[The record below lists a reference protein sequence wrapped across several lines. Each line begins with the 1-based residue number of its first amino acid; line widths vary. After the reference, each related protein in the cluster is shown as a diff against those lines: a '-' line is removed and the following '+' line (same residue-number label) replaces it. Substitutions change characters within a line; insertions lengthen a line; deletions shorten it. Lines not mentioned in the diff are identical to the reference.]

1 MRSTGKKQVLSI
13 SRQISYRPM
22 HGNEKF
28 RRSKTTKIMKKHLV
42 ITFTSLIIAVFGLF
56 GTSCSDMGS
65 SNTHQM
71 GPPGKE
77 QPMGNSV
84 MPNMAR

>member
-1 MRSTGKKQVLSI
+1 MRSAGKKQVLSI
-13 SRQISYRPM
+13 TRHISYRPM

-42 ITFTSLIIAVFGLF
+42 IASTSLIIAVFGLF

-77 QPMGNSV
+77 RPMGDSA
-84 MPNMAR
+84 MPSMAR